1 MNNTETQ
8 SIESIWQEQLSGYD
22 CDPDLAY
29 AKNTF
34 FNQSSEAISV
44 AFSRSV
50 IERANELRV
59 MPDVLFNTYFHFF
72 IDFLMKTEHEPFD
85 ASEIAS
91 CFTSLLKE
99 KLDSNSITSSELV
112 KQSKETVDYLTC
124 NIDFFNEDAD
134 IYGDLE
140 EKLQALKSQLNNLSC
155 G

>member
-8 SIESIWQEQLSGYD
+8 SIESIWQEQLSGYG

-34 FNQSSEAISV
+34 FNQSNESISA

-59 MPDVLFNTYFHFF
+59 MPNVLFNKYFYFF
-72 IDFLMKTEHEPFD
+72 IDFLMNTDHEPFD
-85 ASEIAS
+85 ASEVAS
-91 CFTSLLKE
+91 CFASLLKE
-99 KLDSNSITSSELV
+99 KLDSNSIASSELV
-112 KQSKETVDYLTC
+112 KQSKGAVDYLTR
-124 NIDFFNEDAD
+124 NTIFFNEDAD

-140 EKLQALKSQLNNLSC
+140 AKLKALKSQLKTYQI
-155 G
+155 